1 LENVM
6 TQRLDNQTLA
16 PDGMRALGSVYG
28 YVAKC
33 GLPKALVDLV
43 YLRASQIN
51 GCAFCI
57 NMHSH
62 DLMKAGVP
70 AQKLMLLSAW
80 HEARGLF
87 TPTEQAALQWAEA
100 VTLIAGPGVPDAVY
114 QSAIA
119 VFTEKELVDLTL
131 AIGLINTYNRLSI
144 SFRRTPDGVPAD

>member
-1 LENVM
+1 M

-16 PDGMRALGSVYG
+16 PDGMRALGNVYG

-80 HEARGLF
+80 HEARGQF

-100 VTLIAGPGVPDAVY
+100 VTLIAGTGVPDAVY
-114 QSAIA
+114 QVAIA

-144 SFRRTPDGVPAD
+144 SFHRTPDGVPAD

>member
-1 LENVM
+1 M
-6 TQRLDNQTLA
+6 TQRLDHQTLA
-16 PDGMRALGSVYG
+16 PDGLRALGSLYAYLG
-28 YVAKC
+28 KS
-33 GLPKALVDLV
+33 GLPTALVDLV
-43 YLRASQIN
+43 YLRVSQIN

-70 AQKLMLLSAW
+70 AQKLMLVSAW

-100 VTLIAGPGVPDAVY
+100 VTLIAGTGVPDAVY
-114 QSAIA
+114 QAAIT

-131 AIGLINTYNRLSI
+131 AIGLINSYNRLSI